1 MSSYIT
7 IRRVKLILQEVEVG
21 LKLKLKLKLLAPL
34 PWFSSCE
41 MTKTFPH
48 ENLTG
53 LNFHA
58 L

>member
-21 LKLKLKLKLLAPL
+21 LKLKLKLLAPL